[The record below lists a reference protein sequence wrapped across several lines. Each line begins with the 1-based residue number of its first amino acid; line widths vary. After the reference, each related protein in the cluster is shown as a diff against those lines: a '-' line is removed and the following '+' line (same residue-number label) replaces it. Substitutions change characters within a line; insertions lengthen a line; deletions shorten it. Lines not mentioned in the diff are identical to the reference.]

1 MNWFFLALQ
10 KYAVFQGRSRRS
22 EYWYFVLFYLLI
34 FVALFLL
41 DYGLGTYSPKI
52 ELGLFSGIFS
62 LLLLLP
68 SVAVAARRLHDTGKS
83 GWWQLIAAVPF
94 LGGIVLIS
102 FLLRDSYP
110 GANKYGPNPKPA
122 A

>member
-10 KYAVFQGRSRRS
+10 KYAVFEGRSRRS
-22 EYWYFVLFYLLI
+22 EYWYFVLFYPLI

-41 DYGLGTYSPKI
+41 DYGLGTYSPKT
-52 ELGLFSGIFS
+52 EPGLFSGIFS

-83 GWWQLIAAVPF
+83 GWWQLIA
-94 LGGIVLIS
+94 